1 MPRASNIA
9 SELEFGRLQ
18 AIKGD
23 APCAEIFSAGASSQN
38 GGRGSTQYGVSLLK
52 CKWEPPS
59 AGVRGDESLAKNFNF
74 ASFADATR
82 LRGLHHRTPRLRR
95 TRFSVRTVKEKDNH

>member
-9 SELEFGRLQ
+9 SELELGRLQ

-74 ASFADATR
+74 ASFAAARAPSSNAAAQEDTIQ
-82 LRGLHHRTPRLRR
+82 RTNGERKR
-95 TRFSVRTVKEKDNH
+95 